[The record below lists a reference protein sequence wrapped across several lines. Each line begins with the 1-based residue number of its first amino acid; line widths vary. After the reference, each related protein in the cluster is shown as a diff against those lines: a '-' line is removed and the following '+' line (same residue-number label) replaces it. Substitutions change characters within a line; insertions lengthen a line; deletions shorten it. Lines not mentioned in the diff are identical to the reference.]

1 MPIQDAMANDL
12 GAEYMELVRRAY
24 HPGRS
29 GELQLV
35 LAPYNSANYAP
46 ESRDL
51 VTFYRAT
58 SHASVWMYLERVP
71 LVVHAPGRIAPS
83 DDTTR
88 VALLADIAPTSVTLM
103 GFADWPTDRAGTTLP
118 GITAGSPPKV
128 VVTFVTTA
136 AAGTCCSTGP
146 KLAPPEAL
154 MGRGRTTGTR

>member
-1 MPIQDAMANDL
+1 MWVFVGGALGRATRSLSLPDPGPIQDAMARDL

-71 LVVHAPGRIAPS
+71 LVLYAPGRLAPS

-88 VALLADIAPTSVTLM
+88 VTLADIAPTTASLV
-103 GFADWPTDRAGTTLP
+103 GFADWPTDRAGSVLP
-118 GITAGSPPKV
+118 GIAAVPP
-128 VVTFVTTA
+128 
-136 AAGTCCSTGP
+136 P
-146 KLAPPEAL
+146 
-154 MGRGRTTGTR
+154 